1 MMVQYCPDGHGQFD
15 DWVSRCPECRKRL
28 VSAPPPAPARQ
39 PRQPDEP
46 IVYLATAPNEITA
59 QMWLEALRDAGIR
72 AMAKPLGPGMGAWA
86 SVATMEHAL
95 YVLQSQYDDARD
107 LISGIEGI
115 GFDEDAQDS
124 PFTGRRR

>member
-1 MMVQYCPDGHGQFD
+1 MVQYCPNGHGEFD
-15 DWVSRCPECRKRL
+15 DWVTRCPECRTRL
-28 VSAPPPAPARQ
+28 VDAPPPAPNRPAR
-39 PRQPDEP
+39 RSDEP

-95 YVLQSQYDDARD
+95 YVLQSHYEEARD

-115 GFDEDAQDS
+115 GFDDDVADS

>member
-1 MMVQYCPDGHGQFD
+1 MVQYCPEGHGQFD
-15 DWVSRCPECRKRL
+15 DWVIRCPECRKRL
-28 VSAPPPAPARQ
+28 VSAPPVPKQQ
-39 PRQPDEP
+39 PRHADEP
-46 IVYLATAPNEITA
+46 IVYLATAPNEITS
-59 QMWLEALRDAGIR
+59 QMWLEALRNAGIR

-107 LISGIEGI
+107 LISGMEGI
-115 GFDEDAQDS
+115 GFDEDMHDS